1 MSLYFVWGLLSTALA
16 ENMVVMLGCCFSE
29 FLDFTIVA
37 NVCENNS
44 FYTGNIG
51 SFFGRF
57 S

>member
-1 MSLYFVWGLLSTALA
+1 MFLYFYGVLSTALA
-16 ENMVVMLGCCFSE
+16 ENMVVMLGCCFSQ
-29 FLDFTIVA
+29 FLDFTTVA